1 MGYLLS
7 KQFDIENIYY
17 NELRNT
23 RGYKLHYKLPYCI
36 LNGIT
41 FNIDIKQYLTTKKEY
56 YVEPTEASMIFI
68 NKINEKLKNICDT
81 VYSPIL
87 KNNSIYF
94 RKNDITTKFLSNH
107 KGSITLNIINMKKN
121 AYHCYPIVYIV

>member
-17 NELRNT
+17 NELNT

-41 FNIDIKQYLTTKKEY
+41 FNIDIKQYLTTKKKY
-56 YVEPTEASMIFI
+56 YVEPTEASNDSFI
-68 NKINEKLKNICDT
+68 NKIDEKLKTFERYGVFSYFKD
-81 VYSPIL
+81 
-87 KNNSIYF
+87 NSIYF